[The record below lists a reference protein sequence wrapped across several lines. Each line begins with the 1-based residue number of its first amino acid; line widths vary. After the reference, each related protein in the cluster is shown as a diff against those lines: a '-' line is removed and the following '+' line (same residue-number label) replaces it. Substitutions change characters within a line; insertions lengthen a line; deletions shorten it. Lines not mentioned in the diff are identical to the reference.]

1 MNKLLR
7 IGWALGWRFVV
18 SRAVFYAVTFAAGH
32 IKPLRGLPVSWV
44 LALRY
49 SNYTFCLL
57 AFGLAIWAALD
68 PRGRRWLAV
77 AGTSLVYTAA
87 TLVLCGAWSGSVNRP
102 YLFLCILGSG
112 VAGLVAPWVVQAFV
126 TRAAR
131 GHSRMNRAPS
141 S

>member
-7 IGWALGWRFVV
+7 IGWALCWRFAV
-18 SRAVFYAVTFAAGH
+18 SRAVFYDVTFAAGQ

-49 SNYTFCLL
+49 SYYTFCLL

-68 PRGRRWLAV
+68 PRGRRGLAV

-87 TLVLCGAWSGSVNRP
+87 TMVLCGAWAGSVDRP
-102 YLFLCILGSG
+102 YLFLCILGNG
-112 VAGLVAPWVVQAFV
+112 VAGLVAPWVVQVLV

-131 GHSRMNRAPS
+131 GHSQTDKLRAS
-141 S
+141 